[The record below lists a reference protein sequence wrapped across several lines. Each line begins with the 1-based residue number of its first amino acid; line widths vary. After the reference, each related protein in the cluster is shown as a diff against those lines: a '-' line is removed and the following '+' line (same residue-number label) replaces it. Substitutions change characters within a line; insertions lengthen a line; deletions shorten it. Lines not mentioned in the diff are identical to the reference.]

1 MKCLT
6 KIAVFLLSVAV
17 IQANAQSAPKSQGGG
32 AQETQARGFWIDPST
47 ALMWAGKDNGKDVSW
62 KNAVKY
68 CRSLRLAG
76 YSDWRLATLA
86 ELGAIYDRSANAPGL
101 AGSGKDNLF
110 TYHVKGNLFL
120 TGDEWSSEPRY
131 DDRGHPTGYA
141 WYFDFNE
148 GRSDNDQAGSLTPI
162 LSCVRCVCAV
172 PGNKCRKPLFFPIL
186 PKGGEL
192 VFAQNPAGPQSRN
205 L

>member
-148 GRSDNDQAGSLTPI
+148 GRSDNDPSGLPHPHSLMRA
-162 LSCVRCVCAV
+162 LCVR
-172 PGNKCRKPLFFPIL
+172 GSRK
-186 PKGGEL
+186 
-192 VFAQNPAGPQSRN
+192 
-205 L
+205 